1 MSGTTATLARQLA
14 GTLARRGV
22 RHAFGMPGGVLL
34 TLIDAFREE
43 GIEFVLVRHE
53 GAAGF
58 MADVTAQ
65 LTGSPGVCVGTL
77 GPGVTN
83 LVSPIA
89 GAHLERSPVL
99 AITGQIRT
107 DLLDLYTHQILDHVA
122 LFEPVTRHAVMLGS
136 THPAEQVKAALAAME
151 QTPPG
156 PALIDVPAELWS
168 LETPSMDP
176 DPAPECPPISE
187 ADLGVALALM
197 RGAKRPVI
205 AVGVLGLNSQ
215 VQSALTTLAHG
226 LRAPVIATYR
236 AKGAIDENDVWC
248 AGAFGLSPVVDR
260 HQQALL
266 ANADVLIAVGLDP
279 VELRPQW
286 LPGWPAGLPMISVGA
301 SPDISHPI
309 AAFLGNDVAQGLE
322 ALGLQR
328 FDGAS
333 EWTEAEV
340 ENHNNAWSAPF
351 TAGPDNGPAA
361 TIQAVQRAMGPDAI
375 CSMDVGAHRIT
386 ASHVWRCT
394 APFQQVQ
401 SNGFSS
407 MGTGLPG
414 AIAAK
419 LCQPDRPVVAL
430 TGDMGLW
437 MVLGELG
444 IVQERRLDLVVVYL
458 ADRSL
463 SLIEIK
469 QERLSLPNQGVR
481 FDNPEVVSLAK
492 AFGGTGHRVEGAGAV
507 EAAVVGA
514 RESGG
519 LHIIEATIDPASYR
533 RQM

>member
-1 MSGTTATLARQLA
+1 MSPTTATLARQLA

-34 TLIDAFREE
+34 TLIDAFREV

-53 GAAGF
+53 GSAGF
-58 MADVTAQ
+58 MADVASQ
-65 LTGSPGVCVGTL
+65 LTGAPGVCVGTL

-107 DLLDLYTHQILDHVA
+107 GLLETYTHQILDHVA
-122 LFEPVTRHAVMLGS
+122 LFESVTRHGVMLTADNPGQ
-136 THPAEQVKAALAAME
+136 QVKDALAAME
-151 QTPPG
+151 GPLPG

-168 LETPSMDP
+168 VETLPMDA
-176 DPAPECPPISE
+176 DPVEPCPPVE
-187 ADLGVALALM
+187 EGELEGALALLQE
-197 RGAKRPVI
+197 AKRPVI
-205 AVGVLGLNSQ
+205 AVGVLGLNGRVHAS
-215 VQSALTTLAHG
+215 VTRLGHS

-236 AKGAIDENDVWC
+236 AKGAIDENDPWC
-248 AGAFGLSPVVDR
+248 AGTFGLSPVVDQ

-266 ANADVLIAVGLDP
+266 ADADALIAVGLDP

-286 LPGWPAGLPMISVGA
+286 LPGWADNLPMVSVGA
-301 SPDISHPI
+301 SPDIPHPV
-309 AAFLGNDVAQGLE
+309 AASLGSDVAQGLE
-322 ALGLQR
+322 ALCSRLGG
-328 FDGAS
+328 GAS
-333 EWTEAEV
+333 EWTEAHV
-340 ENHNNAWSAPF
+340 ETHNRAWSEPF
-351 TAGPDNGPAA
+351 VSGPDNGPAA
-361 TIQAVQRAMGPDAI
+361 TIQAVQRGMGPQAI

-419 LCQPDRPVVAL
+419 LCHPDRPVVAL

-444 IVQERRLDLVVVYL
+444 VVQERGLDLVVVYL

-469 QERLSLPNQGVR
+469 QERVPLPNLGVR
-481 FDNPEVVSLAK
+481 FDNPEVVSLAA
-492 AFGGTGHRVEGAGAV
+492 AFGGTGQRVEGAEAV
-507 EAAVVGA
+507 ESAVRGA

-519 LHIIEATIDPASYR
+519 LHIIEAMIDPASYR

>member
-34 TLIDAFREE
+34 TLIDAFREV
-43 GIEFVLVRHE
+43 GIDFVLVRHE

-65 LTGSPGVCVGTL
+65 LTGAPGVCVGTL

-89 GAHLERSPVL
+89 GAHLERTPVL

-107 DLLDLYTHQILDHVA
+107 ELLDNYTHQILDHVA
-122 LFEPVTRHAVMLGS
+122 LFETVTRHAVMLGADNPS
-136 THPAEQVKAALAAME
+136 AQVKTALAAME
-151 QTPPG
+151 RTPPG

-168 LETPSMDP
+168 MEALPMDPEASPDSPSISEVELET
-176 DPAPECPPISE
+176 
-187 ADLGVALALM
+187 ALTRL

-205 AVGVLGLNSQ
+205 AVGVLGLNAR
-215 VQSALTTLAHG
+215 VQTALTTLAHS

-236 AKGAIDENDVWC
+236 AKGAIDENDGWC
-248 AGAFGLSPVVDR
+248 AGAFGLSPVVDQ
-260 HQQALL
+260 HQQDLL
-266 ANADVLIAVGLDP
+266 ADADVLVAVGLDP

-286 LPGWPAGLPMISVGA
+286 LPGWAADLPMVSVGA
-301 SPDISHPI
+301 SADIPHPI
-309 AAFLGNDVAQGLE
+309 AASLGSDVAAGLE
-322 ALGLQR
+322 ALVLHWAG
-328 FDGAS
+328 GAS

-340 ENHNNAWSAPF
+340 EVHNAAWSAPF
-351 TAGPDNGPAA
+351 SDGPDNGPAA
-361 TIQAVQRAMGPDAI
+361 TIQAVQRGMGSEAI

-419 LCQPDRPVVAL
+419 LCCPERPVVAL

-444 IVQERRLDLVVVYL
+444 IVQERGLDLVVVYL

-469 QERLSLPNQGVR
+469 QERLPLPNHGVR
-481 FDNPEVVSLAK
+481 FDNPEVVSLAA
-492 AFGGTGHRVEGAGAV
+492 AFGGTGLRVEGATAV
-507 EAAVVGA
+507 ETAVRGA

-519 LHIIEATIDPASYR
+519 LHIIEAIIDPASYR

>member
-34 TLIDAFREE
+34 TLIDAFREV
-43 GIEFVLVRHE
+43 GIDFVLVRHE

-58 MADVTAQ
+58 MADVTSQ
-65 LTGSPGVCVGTL
+65 LTGAPGVCVGTL

-99 AITGQIRT
+99 AITGQVRT
-107 DLLDLYTHQILDHVA
+107 DILDSYTHQILDHAV
-122 LFEPVTRHAVMLGS
+122 LFETVTRHSVML
-136 THPAEQVKAALAAME
+136 TAANPAEQVKAALAAME
-151 QTPPG
+151 GSLPG

-168 LETPSMDP
+168 VETPPMDANPVP
-176 DPAPECPPISE
+176 DCPPIAE
-187 ADLGVALALM
+187 ADLEVALALSQ
-197 RGAKRPVI
+197 GAKRPVI
-205 AVGVLGLNSQ
+205 AVGVLGLNARVHAS
-215 VQSALTTLAHG
+215 LTKLAHH

-236 AKGAIDENDVWC
+236 AKGAIDENDPWC

-266 ANADVLIAVGLDP
+266 ARADVLIAVGLDP

-286 LPGWPAGLPMISVGA
+286 LPGWPAELPMVSVGA
-301 SPDISHPI
+301 SADIPHPI
-309 AAFLGNDVAQGLE
+309 AASLGNDVGGGLE
-322 ALGLQR
+322 ALCSRLAG
-328 FDGAS
+328 GAS
-333 EWTEAEV
+333 LWTEADVEV
-340 ENHNNAWSAPF
+340 HKTAWSTPF
-351 TAGPDNGPAA
+351 VGGPSNGPAA
-361 TIQAVQRAMGPDAI
+361 TIEAVQRGMGPDAI
-375 CSMDVGAHRIT
+375 CSMDVGSHRIT

-419 LCQPDRPVVAL
+419 LCHPDRPVVAL

-444 IVQERRLDLVVVYL
+444 VVQERRLDLVVVYL

-469 QERLSLPNQGVR
+469 QERTPLPNHGVR
-481 FDNPEVVSLAK
+481 FENPEVVSLAA
-492 AFGGTGHRVEGAGAV
+492 AFGGTGHRVEGATAV
-507 EAAVVGA
+507 EASVREA

-519 LHIIEATIDPASYR
+519 LHIIEAIIDPASYR